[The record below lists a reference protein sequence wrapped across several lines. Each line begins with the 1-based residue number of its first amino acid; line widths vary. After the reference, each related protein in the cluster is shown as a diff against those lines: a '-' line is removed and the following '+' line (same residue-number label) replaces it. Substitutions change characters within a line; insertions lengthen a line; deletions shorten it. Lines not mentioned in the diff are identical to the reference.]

1 MYILYGN
8 FVPSIFLEERKTNL
22 EIIIQGRHLNIT
34 EAIKDYVKKKALKFD
49 KYSNKI
55 RKIQFTL
62 KVEGQNNIVESV
74 CSIAKSTIVA
84 EAINADMYAAI
95 DLVVDKLE
103 KQFVR
108 QKEKLKHHKRKKE
121 GEAIE

>member
-1 MYILYGN
+1 M
-8 FVPSIFLEERKTNL
+8 